1 MRYTK
6 IFISLSLIFLILS
19 CSSVEEGFKNQWKE
33 NSDVFLVEKKSPLVL
48 PPNYD
53 ELPLPSANQ
62 QLIEEDEN
70 TIKSLLSNTD
80 NNKTDSEIKKDT
92 TKNLEKFLL
101 DKIKKN

>member
-1 MRYTK
+1 MRYLK

-19 CSSVEEGFKNQWKE
+19 CSSVEEGFKNQRKE
-33 NSDVFLVEKKSPLVL
+33 NSDEFLVEKKSPLVL

-70 TIKSLLSNTD
+70 TIKSLLSNSD